1 MPTVDVFDRHRPE
14 LFGLAYRMLGSVT
27 DAEEILQGVFLR
39 WQNAAEVDNRS
50 ARVYLTTIVTGL
62 CIDHLRLAHVQRE
75 HYVGAW
81 LPEPLLQ
88 SSADNPQHI
97 VKMDESISTAFLLRL
112 DNLSPLDRAVF
123 LLHDVFNYTFAE
135 IATIVNRNPAH
146 CRQIGHRARWRLEQN
161 CPRFDVETATV
172 ESVAQQFIRAC
183 TSGDMHQLFA
193 LLAPDVTVWTDSG
206 GKVRAVRNVI
216 IGREKVARLL
226 LGLSR
231 KWSPRMAPYLAMVNG
246 QPAVVE
252 CVGKGTTCVTTFA
265 VSGGKIHA
273 LYRVLNPDKLRDID
287 CAQEQNGP
295 AEGNLE
301 QVDADDQARIDA
313 TFRRIMGDMEWG

>member
-1 MPTVDVFDRHRPE
+1 MPTVDVFDRHRSE
-14 LFGLAYRMLGSVT
+14 LFGLAYRMLGSIMS
-27 DAEEILQGVFLR
+27 AEDILQEAFLR
-39 WQNAAEVDNRS
+39 WQNASRVEDRS
-50 ARVYLTTIVTGL
+50 SKVYLTTIVTRL
-62 CIDHLRLAHVQRE
+62 CIDHLRLAHVERE
-75 HYVGAW
+75 QYVGAW

-88 SSADNPQHI
+88 STADNPQHI
-97 VKMDESISTAFLLRL
+97 VKMDESITTTFLLRL
-112 DNLSPLDRAVF
+112 ENLSPLDRAVF

-135 IATIVNRNPAH
+135 IATIVNRNSAH

-161 CPRFDVETATV
+161 CPRFDIDTRTVETA
-172 ESVAQQFIRAC
+172 AQQFIRAC

-193 LLAPDVTVWTDSG
+193 LLAPDAAVWTDSG
-206 GKVRAVRNVI
+206 GKVRAVRNMI

-252 CVGKGTTCVTTFA
+252 CVGKGITCVTTFA

-273 LYRVLNPDKLRDID
+273 LYRVLNPDKLRDFD
-287 CAQEQNGP
+287 CMQEQNKP
-295 AEGNLE
+295 AEANPE
-301 QVDADDQARIDA
+301 QLDADDQARIDA
-313 TFRRIMGDMEWG
+313 TFRRIMSDLEW